1 MSSLK
6 FFANSP
12 ENLVKYSSTCESLDS
27 RNPVIGFLP
36 ALLPRWHYFILQN
49 PFVFNCQTAGVTES
63 SLAHLSPTFAN
74 FHFQLFTLIRR
85 FHTSVMTNYWWKPGS
100 IFVSIPTY
108 IFAQFGYPPYWTVG
122 LRYFSTCLLTK
133 YIALHF
139 LMDAELQIRQKY
151 LGITLNLAL
160 VKINILVESH

>member
-74 FHFQLFTLIRR
+74 FHFQLFTIIRR

-108 IFAQFGYPPYWTVG
+108 IYICTIWVPTVLGGWTS
-122 LRYFSTCLLTK
+122 LFFNKFIDC
-133 YIALHF
+133 IALHF

-151 LGITLNLAL
+151 LGITLNLKL

>member
-1 MSSLK
+1 MWLSPTWSMSSLK
-6 FFANSP
+6 IFANSS
-12 ENLVKYSSTCESLDS
+12 ENLVKYSSTCENLDS
-27 RNPVIGFLP
+27 PNPVIGFLP

-63 SLAHLSPTFAN
+63 SLAHLSPAFAN

-108 IFAQFGYPPYWTVG
+108 IFAQFGYPPYWTLG
-122 LRYFSTCLLTK
+122 LRYFSTSLLTEHS
-133 YIALHF
+133 IF
-139 LMDAELQIRQKY
+139 WWM
-151 LGITLNLAL
+151 LNC
-160 VKINILVESH
+160 KSDKSI